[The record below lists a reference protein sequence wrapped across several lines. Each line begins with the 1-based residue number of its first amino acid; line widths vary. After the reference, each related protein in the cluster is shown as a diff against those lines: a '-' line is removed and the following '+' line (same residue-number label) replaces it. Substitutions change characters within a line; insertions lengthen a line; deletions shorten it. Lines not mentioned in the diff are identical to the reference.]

1 MSELR
6 CIGRDR
12 GVDQWRLP
20 DGSRFAGTKDEAE
33 IAAGLKKPVEPK
45 VELTEEEKAAKKAE
59 ADAKKAEAAAQKKAE
74 ADAKKGAGKADPVDP
89 AAAAAAAAKA
99 EPKEDGG

>member
-20 DGSRFAGTKDEAE
+20 DGSRFAGTKEEAE
-33 IAAGLKKPVEPK
+33 IAAGLKEPAAKAEPVVAEPATTEPAAKAEPK
-45 VELTEEEKAAKKAE
+45 PKV
-59 ADAKKAEAAAQKKAE
+59 
-74 ADAKKGAGKADPVDP
+74 GKADPVDP